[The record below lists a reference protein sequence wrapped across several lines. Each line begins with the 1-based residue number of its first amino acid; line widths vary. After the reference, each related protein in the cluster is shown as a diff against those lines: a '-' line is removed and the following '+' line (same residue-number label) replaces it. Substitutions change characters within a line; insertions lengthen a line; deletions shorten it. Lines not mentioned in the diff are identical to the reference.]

1 MESSRKLSEIKDL
14 HDKIRQSAEQAKKKE
29 SLYKQLVGKKNIY
42 YILKTN
48 SLFLC
53 TYSVICFSCLCI
65 PFPVLLIQITEYE
78 TLPKDVS
85 RSAYTMRILEIVGNI
100 KKQKEEI
107 TKVFIYLLFHLC
119 IMF

>member
-14 HDKIRQSAEQAKKKE
+14 HDKIRQSAEEAKKKE
-29 SLYKQLVGKKNIY
+29 SLYKQLVGTKKPQQHCILKKN
-42 YILKTN
+42 LL
-48 SLFLC
+48 LFC
-53 TYSVICFSCLCI
+53 TYLVIYRPVLKHVLNI
-65 PFPVLLIQITEYE
+65 FPVLLMQITEYE

-107 TKVFIYLLFHLC
+107 TKVFIY
-119 IMF
+119 

>member
-14 HDKIRQSAEQAKKKE
+14 HDKIRQSAEEAKKKE
-29 SLYKQLVGKKNIY
+29 GLYKQLVGEQNCIVLSRKASSFV
-42 YILKTN
+42 YIFSNL
-48 SLFLC
+48 S
-53 TYSVICFSCLCI
+53 SCFITFCI
-65 PFPVLLIQITEYE
+65 PFPVLLVQIAEYD

-107 TKVFIYLLFHLC
+107 TKVFIHSFPV
-119 IMF
+119 